1 MTILACNEALHPD
14 LLDRALL
21 YQTSSFSHSLHPLRT
36 FVAVTSDVDY
46 GGGRG
51 AVNISH
57 VINRS

>member
-1 MTILACNEALHPD
+1 MPPD
-14 LLDRALL
+14 PIVRPEGQNPIRLSMRGAAFD
-21 YQTSSFSHSLHPLRT
+21 PLRT